1 MLNLLH
7 FSIQTKGQISI
18 IVMGFAF
25 AIFFSFK
32 TYLTEQKLKKLE
44 IAKEKIHVDNK
55 VHNTESNKKTVKYS
69 VFYNSIQLDL
79 NAEIVENYE
88 LLFGKLTDFAI
99 EKRIDA
105 YEINKDFTN
114 EEISQKFE
122 EKLNEEIENELKKG

>member
-25 AIFFSFK
+25 AIFFFFK

-105 YEINKDFTN
+105 YEINKDLTN

>member
-25 AIFFSFK
+25 AIFFFFK

>member
-25 AIFFSFK
+25 AIFFFFK
-32 TYLTEQKLKKLE
+32 TYLTEQKLKKLK
-44 IAKEKIHVDNK
+44 IAKEKIHADNK
-55 VHNTESNKKTVKYS
+55 VHNTEGNKKTVKYS

-79 NAEIVENYE
+79 NAKIVENYE

-105 YEINKDFTN
+105 YAISKDLTN

-122 EKLNEEIENELKKG
+122 EKISEEIESELKKG

>member
-18 IVMGFAF
+18 IVIGFAF
-25 AIFFSFK
+25 AIFFFFK

-105 YEINKDFTN
+105 YEINKDLTN